1 MKAIVPWE
9 EGQAFDREDALD
21 YERTRRYQQ
30 SGLPSFHEF
39 FCSQLSLRILE
50 RLGDEG
56 WGYEL
61 RTYPQSYNGLG
72 DQPGVKISKSLTD
85 KGTFIHLRVTTLQFI
100 RCIQG
105 GRTSK
110 AP

>member
-1 MKAIVPWE
+1 MRAIMPWE

-30 SGLPSFHEF
+30 SDLPTSHEF
-39 FCSQLSLRILE
+39 SRSLLSFRILE
-50 RLGDEG
+50 RLEDEG
-56 WGYEL
+56 WGDEL
-61 RTYPQSYNGLG
+61 RTHPQSYNCLG

-85 KGTFIHLRVTTLQFI
+85 KGMFICLQVTTLRFI

-105 GRTSK
+105 GRMSK